1 MGWLYGGKVLDLAL
15 KTKKSSKSNMGGVAL
30 SLLTIVILGFL
41 GIYLLLSILK
51 NLKPGRTK
59 IQKDLALIKADLQP
73 WLADLV
79 PWSEEEM
86 EQLSLNQINRKSKKG
101 VSTTAK
107 GIYTTVYHE
116 PVIAWSYKKYVSQKE
131 NAVAYART
139 TDHEFI
145 YRIKDQEVEIV
156 ANNKLLGIL
165 DAKGAL
171 LPAKGQKMLAQ
182 INRQSEALALPVIVN
197 GKQVGS
203 LTNASK
209 SPKQNARAFQMIAKM
224 SKEEEEMFLALG
236 VLELIKRSV

>member
-1 MGWLYGGKVLDLAL
+1 
-15 KTKKSSKSNMGGVAL
+15 MGGVAL

-41 GIYLLLSILK
+41 GVYLLLNILK

-59 IQKDLALIKADLQP
+59 VQKDLAVIKSDLQP

-101 VSTTAK
+101 VSASAK

-116 PVIAWSYKKYVSQKE
+116 PVIAWAYKKYVSQKE

-145 YRIKDQEVEIV
+145 YRIKNNEVEVV
-156 ANNKLLGIL
+156 ANNKLVGTV
-165 DAKGAL
+165 DAKGTL
-171 LPAKGQKMLAQ
+171 IPAKGQKMLAQ
-182 INRQSEALALPVIVN
+182 INRQAEGLVLPVIVN
-197 GKQVGS
+197 GKQVGG
-203 LTNASK
+203 LANAGK
-209 SPKQNARAFQMIAKM
+209 SPKPNARAFQLISKM